1 MKRFAALAA
10 ILTVALAGC
19 SSGTSSSGHAT
30 VWVTR
35 DRGAQVLHVGKVPAG
50 LTAMQALQRVAKVK
64 TRYGGRYVR
73 SVDEVA
79 EHGRRS
85 WFYYVNG
92 YLADQG
98 SAEYRLQ
105 NGDVE
110 WWDYRSWRDPLQ
122 DAVVVG
128 SFPEPFLHGYGGKRR
143 EAVVASLAPA
153 NPLIRAIA
161 RRLHARSMLATAKLP
176 GGVNIL
182 FLGGSTPPGTQFE
195 AKFRSKGA
203 PPGSPVRMLYLGDL
217 RRLAR
222 VRWPFRFRYEVQEF
236 QG

>member
-1 MKRFAALAA
+1 VKRLALWAALS
-10 ILTVALAGC
+10 VALAGC

-73 SVDEVA
+73 SVDELA
-79 EHGRRS
+79 EQGRRS

-98 SAEYRLQ
+98 SAEYRLRD
-105 NGDVE
+105 GDVE
-110 WWDYRSWRDPLQ
+110 WWDYRLWRDPLD

-128 SFPEPFLHGYGGKRR
+128 SFPEPLLHGFDGTLRKTVVVSFDRALGKR
-143 EAVVASLAPA
+143 
-153 NPLIRAIA
+153 IA
-161 RRLHARSMLATAKLP
+161 RLVGGAVAQTVPRDANVVEIVRSPKARFYAELRRP
-176 GGVNIL
+176 G
-182 FLGGSTPPGTQFE
+182 
-195 AKFRSKGA
+195 A
-203 PPGSPVRMLYLGDL
+203 GSPVRFVLEA
-217 RRLAR
+217 RFASRLASKPHL
-222 VRWPFRFRYEVQEF
+222 VRFRYSVP
-236 QG
+236 